1 MLTSDFLL
9 HKAAQNGDVAFIN
22 EFANNPYPVDEVND
36 RGWTPLVLAVYS
48 GHIDTINA
56 LLLHGANIN
65 YQNPNGTSI
74 LMYAKT
80 NLLFTK
86 NYALLDYL
94 IERGANI
101 YLRDKV
107 NNWTVLDYIKEK
119 GDMDMF
125 VYLLKYVQ

>member
-1 MLTSDFLL
+1 MSSTEYLL
-9 HKAAQNGDVAFIN
+9 HKAVQNGDVAFIN
-22 EFANNPYPVDEVND
+22 KFANNPYPVDEVNE
-36 RGWTPLVLAVYS
+36 RGWTPLVIAVYN
-48 GHIDTINA
+48 GNLDAINA

-65 YQNPNGTSI
+65 YQNPKGTSI

-94 IERGANI
+94 IEKGANI
-101 YLRDKV
+101 HLRDKV

-119 GDMDMF
+119 GDMDMYA
-125 VYLLKYVQ
+125 YLLKYV